1 MHDVL
6 LYVLHVF
13 AGMCIYASACMS
25 HKDSHTKTVIHRQS
39 YKDSHTK
46 THTHCVS
53 EVVCHTSRGYSGHYK
68 GIEEEGAIVTPP
80 QDPAIM
86 ITMTMRTDT
95 VSTAFH
101 TLVLAKAQV

>member
-1 MHDVL
+1 MHVTQRQS
-6 LYVLHVF
+6 Y
-13 AGMCIYASACMS
+13 
-25 HKDSHTKTVIHRQS
+25 KDSDTKTVIQRQS

-46 THTHCVS
+46 THTHGVS
-53 EVVCHTSRGYSGHYK
+53 DVVCHTSRGYSGHYK

-101 TLVLAKAQV
+101 TLVLAKVQV

>member
-13 AGMCIYASACMS
+13 AGMCIYSSAC
-25 HKDSHTKTVIHRQS
+25 VS

-46 THTHCVS
+46 THTHGVS
-53 EVVCHTSRGYSGHYK
+53 DVVCHTSRGYSGHYK

-86 ITMTMRTDT
+86 ITMTMMTDT
-95 VSTAFH
+95 ISTAFH

>member
-13 AGMCIYASACMS
+13 AGMCIYSS
-25 HKDSHTKTVIHRQS
+25 DS
-39 YKDSHTK
+39 DTK
-46 THTHCVS
+46 THTHGVS
-53 EVVCHTSRGYSGHYK
+53 DVVCHTSRGYSGHYK

-86 ITMTMRTDT
+86 ITMTMMTDT
-95 VSTAFH
+95 ISTAFH